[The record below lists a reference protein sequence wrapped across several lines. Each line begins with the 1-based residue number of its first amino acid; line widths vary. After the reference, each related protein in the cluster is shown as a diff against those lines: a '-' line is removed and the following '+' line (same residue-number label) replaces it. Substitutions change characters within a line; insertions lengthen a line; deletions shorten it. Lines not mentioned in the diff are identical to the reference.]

1 MGFMQVYSKPLRIP
15 PRRRTATIPGSS
27 AMIAGDGR
35 QMVYPESD
43 GEQTGVTFTGL
54 LGMLI
59 KPVQLSDSYLNQS
72 NLFSREQDGNGGLVF
87 SGDISERILDALM
100 HKPSHLP
107 TGETTLLQ
115 SQCAQAIGIGPT
127 ERIHSAPSVLGQ
139 RLFPLA

>member
-1 MGFMQVYSKPLRIP
+1 
-15 PRRRTATIPGSS
+15 
-27 AMIAGDGR
+27 MIAGDGR
-35 QMVYPESD
+35 HRWFIENPMENRQA
-43 GEQTGVTFTGL
+43 L
-54 LGMLI
+54 LSLAPLRMLI

-72 NLFSREQDGNGGLVF
+72 NLFSREQDGNGGLLF

-115 SQCAQAIGIGPT
+115 SQCAQAVGIGPT